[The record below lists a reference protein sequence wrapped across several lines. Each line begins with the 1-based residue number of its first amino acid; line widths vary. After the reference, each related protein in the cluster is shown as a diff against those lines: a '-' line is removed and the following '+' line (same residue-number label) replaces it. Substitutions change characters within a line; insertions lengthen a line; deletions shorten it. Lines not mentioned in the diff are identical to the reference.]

1 MTESK
6 KTIWRHPLA
15 KEDAHRWKERKEQLK
30 AYIWSSSDGC
40 HWDQR
45 GYAHCQEQE
54 KDSTKKLRPMVTSV
68 KTGAGNSLHVA
79 SQMTRKCSIRMYPWL
94 NVLAVFRL
102 TILNPTETLILH
114 ACSRV
119 DRATQSMTLTN
130 EAQYSIGYRDFV
142 VKTLLSF
149 STTWGWEEFRNIIND
164 FNRAVWLT

>member
-1 MTESK
+1 MIQFRWLSLGSK
-6 KTIWRHPLA
+6 GICSLPRAGEGFDEETTPNGNFL
-15 KEDAHRWKERKEQLK
+15 
-30 AYIWSSSDGC
+30 
-40 HWDQR
+40 
-45 GYAHCQEQE
+45 
-54 KDSTKKLRPMVTSV
+54 

-114 ACSRV
+114 ASSCV

-149 STTWGWEEFRNIIND
+149 STT
-164 FNRAVWLT
+164 

>member
-1 MTESK
+1 MIQFRWLSLGSK
-6 KTIWRHPLA
+6 GICSLP
-15 KEDAHRWKERKEQLK
+15 K
-30 AYIWSSSDGC
+30 AGEGFDEETTPNGNF
-40 HWDQR
+40 
-45 GYAHCQEQE
+45 
-54 KDSTKKLRPMVTSV
+54 L

-164 FNRAVWLT
+164 FKRAV